1 MVTWANIEDPDE
13 MPQNVAFH
21 QGLQFAKI
29 KSFLGTN
36 RHHHL
41 EILICDLLICSMNH
55 LKYLLLNI
63 DKKHQYIKS

>member
-29 KSFLGTN
+29 KSFLGTD
-36 RHHHL
+36 RHHL
-41 EILICDLLICSMNH
+41 EILNCGPLICSMNH
-55 LKYLLLNI
+55 PKYLLLNI
-63 DKKHQYIKS
+63 DQKHQYTKS